1 MFSIIAGLGAALCY
15 GISDF
20 AGGRASHRIAVV
32 QVLVI
37 GEVVGAFIL
46 WGIAYALG
54 EPLLA
59 TTNIAVAI
67 AAGLCGAIGVA
78 ALYLG
83 IAAGHTAITVPVSAV
98 LATIVPVLYGIGAQG
113 IPSVTVMAGIG
124 LGIAAITLNS
134 FAGPRTGNRGVWE
147 GLIAGVAFGVYFI
160 LLTHIS
166 TGDAVY
172 APLALSRSSALLVT
186 IPWLIARPGG
196 RPTWAGFGL
205 AVVACLFDIG
215 AAVMFFLAA
224 RYGRLDVASV
234 LASLYPAVTVLLAAT
249 LLREHIRVVQRWGLA
264 LTLAATL
271 LIAL

>member
-1 MFSIIAGLGAALCY
+1 MFSIIAGISAAFCY
-15 GISDF
+15 GISDY
-20 AGGRASHRIAVV
+20 AGGRASTRISVV

-37 GEVVGAFIL
+37 GEVVGALIL
-46 WGIAYALG
+46 WGVAYSLG

-83 IAAGHTAITVPVSAV
+83 IAAGHTAITAPVSAV
-98 LATIVPVLYGIGAQG
+98 LATSIPVLYGIGAAG
-113 IPSVTVMAGIG
+113 IPSLTVMAGIG

-134 FAGPRTGNRGVWE
+134 FVGPRTGNRGVWA
-147 GLIAGVAFGVYFI
+147 GLSAGVAFGVYFMF
-160 LLTHIS
+160 LTHIS

-172 APLALSRSSALLVT
+172 APLALSRSTAMLVT

-196 RPTWAGFGL
+196 QPSWAGVGL
-205 AVVACLFDIG
+205 AVVACVFDIG

-249 LLREHIRVVQRWGLA
+249 LLRERISVVQRWGLA

>member
-37 GEVVGAFIL
+37 SEVIGALIL
-46 WGIAYALG
+46 WGIAYTLG

-59 TTNIAVAI
+59 TTNVAVAI

-98 LATIVPVLYGIGAQG
+98 LATFVAVLYGIGAQG

-124 LGIAAITLNS
+124 LGIAAINHVELVRWATHGLS
-134 FAGPRTGNRGVWE
+134 WCVGRAHRGCRVWSVLYFVDTHQHGRCGLCAAGTEPEQRLAGDHPLADCPPGRAPDVGGVWV
-147 GLIAGVAFGVYFI
+147 GSGGVSVRYRRGGDVLFGGTVWP
-160 LLTHIS
+160 TRC
-166 TGDAVY
+166 GQCAR
-172 APLALSRSSALLVT
+172 LAL
-186 IPWLIARPGG
+186 PGSHRTVG
-196 RPTWAGFGL
+196 SDP
-205 AVVACLFDIG
+205 
-215 AAVMFFLAA
+215 AA
-224 RYGRLDVASV
+224 
-234 LASLYPAVTVLLAAT
+234 
-249 LLREHIRVVQRWGLA
+249 
-264 LTLAATL
+264 
-271 LIAL
+271 